1 MLTTHTNPRIRTQ
14 SILQPFEPC
23 LDDREGRPGRLYRSG
38 KPEARIRALEEAL
51 PRGDVSFA
59 GANQRQ
65 HVQIADPAGTR
76 ALGSVYNRGWPSKDH
91 VPHLFLNPD
100 ENGNDMKDE

>member
-1 MLTTHTNPRIRTQ
+1 MYTQPLQAYSNLEKQRSFHDKNAPSPSHAYTHTNPCIRTQ

-23 LDDREGRPGRLYRSG
+23 LDDREGRPGRLYRSD

-76 ALGSVYNRGWPSKDH
+76 NSG
-91 VPHLFLNPD
+91 
-100 ENGNDMKDE
+100 